1 MSKIEFLKV
10 EGHTHLVRDINSK
23 AIVNT
28 SSTEYD
34 IYMKRHRA
42 RNEQSDQIRN
52 ACKEMV
58 LKEIFLK
65 IFQMFLSYD
74 IIHGLH

>member
-1 MSKIEFLKV
+1 MSKIEVLKV

-42 RNEQSDQIRN
+42 RTEQSDQIRN
-52 ACKEMV
+52 ACKEINN
-58 LKEIFLK
+58 LKAELREIK
-65 IFQMFLSYD
+65 
-74 IIHGLH
+74 GLIGKLVNGS

>member
-28 SSTEYD
+28 SSNEYD
-34 IYMKRHRA
+34 I
-42 RNEQSDQIRN
+42 
-52 ACKEMV
+52 
-58 LKEIFLK
+58 
-65 IFQMFLSYD
+65 
-74 IIHGLH
+74 